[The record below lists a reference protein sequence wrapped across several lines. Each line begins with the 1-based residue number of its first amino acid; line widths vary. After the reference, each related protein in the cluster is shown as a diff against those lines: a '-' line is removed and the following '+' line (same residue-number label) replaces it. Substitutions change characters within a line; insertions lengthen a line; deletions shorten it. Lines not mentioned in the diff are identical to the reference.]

1 MKIRMMAV
9 AALALSAACGGSSGA
24 APEDGPAPQRV
35 GGPLPQGLTGG
46 GGPNVFVLLGAREQ
60 LALTSAQVTDLDSI
74 GRGWSVRNDSLA
86 RQLQD
91 MRGRATIEEMH
102 PFLERMAM
110 NNQVANGYVE
120 AVLNADQ
127 RRIACTLTAGQ
138 QGDRRRPSV
147 GGRMTDRGGRIGG
160 GGQGRMRPG
169 RGGADTIPG
178 RFTRSGWPWCT
189 SAAPADSAR

>member
-1 MKIRMMAV
+1 MKIRMIAV
-9 AALALSAACGGSSGA
+9 AALALSAACGGSGA
-24 APEDGPAPQRV
+24 APEDNPAPRRA
-35 GGPLPQGLTGG
+35 GGPLPAGLVGG

-60 LALTSAQVTDLDSI
+60 LALTSAQVTELDTI

-102 PFLERMAM
+102 PLLERMAM
-110 NNQVANGYVE
+110 NNQVSNGYVE
-120 AVLNADQ
+120 TVLNADQ

-138 QGDRRRPSV
+138 QGDRRRPTV
-147 GGRMTDRGGRIGG
+147 GGRMTDRGGGRPGG
-160 GGQGRMRPG
+160 SGGRMRPG
-169 RGGADTIPG
+169 RGGADTVPG
-178 RFTRSGWPWCT
+178 LRTGSGWPWCT